1 MDTMRLTTEE
11 GVLLFLSSVLL
22 SLAVFIVFKHL
33 HGPLHLSLHHYISN
47 VRTFHRN
54 HPIISESSMALNHSV
69 IRWHKNFRRLLD
81 DIQRQF
87 DTHLH
92 CTHISYTLYVLLY
105 ITAVGTLLY
114 YLVDNMIRKSRLTP
128 KRIKNWVLLLVA
140 TATWTFLMLSLLVSA
155 QSLEHTIEGAVYM
168 LVEELGEL
176 AAMNLDLGVYN
187 NIVNYWR
194 FRCLPPTS
202 QGVLSIFGIIRVR
215 DISFYLQYY
224 SLPVITA
231 LCTPVLKL
239 LLAVKE
245 IYT

>member
-1 MDTMRLTTEE
+1 
-11 GVLLFLSSVLL
+11 
-22 SLAVFIVFKHL
+22 
-33 HGPLHLSLHHYISN
+33 
-47 VRTFHRN
+47 
-54 HPIISESSMALNHSV
+54 
-69 IRWHKNFRRLLD
+69 
-81 DIQRQF
+81 
-87 DTHLH
+87 
-92 CTHISYTLYVLLY
+92 
-105 ITAVGTLLY
+105 
-114 YLVDNMIRKSRLTP
+114 MIRKSRLTP